1 MGNIHLTWGGKI
13 GYDVFMIDD
22 VVSFVLRAGLVIA
35 FWGVVWS
42 SVKPRTQLL
51 RICRAALL
59 VLGLLGICAVLK
71 LTGA

>member
-1 MGNIHLTWGGKI
+1 MFSSKI
-13 GYDVFMIDD
+13 GYDVFMVND